1 MNIEN
6 VSKWEITILN
16 GLSSL
21 EKGEVENKI
30 NDDNYFADLFNLLK
44 PLFNLPD
51 LNDEEKS
58 RVEFLIR
65 SSIETSF
72 SLEGNILA
80 NNDVERWLANKRGE
94 LDWNFW
100 NAYKQYL
107 LKQGRPLALI
117 NENSEIIDSILDLSG
132 DPNTSGKWARKG
144 LVMGNVQ
151 SGKTQNFIGLLNK
164 AVDVGYKIIIVL
176 GGHQNELRNQT
187 QSRMDDGFIG

>member
-21 EKGEVENKI
+21 KKEEVDKKI
-30 NDDNYFADLFNLLK
+30 NDDNFFADSFNLLM

-80 NNDVERWLANKRGE
+80 NHDVERWLDDKRGE

-117 NENSEIIDSILDLSG
+117 NENSEL
-132 DPNTSGKWARKG
+132 T
-144 LVMGNVQ
+144 
-151 SGKTQNFIGLLNK
+151 
-164 AVDVGYKIIIVL
+164 
-176 GGHQNELRNQT
+176 
-187 QSRMDDGFIG
+187 